1 MKQSGSEYFI
11 NMTAAAVV
19 PTIEYRSPLARYRNR
34 RAGPCSQ
41 VRVALNVLAFAVKI
55 EWSRMSSCF
64 CVIAV
69 SKPEQIS
76 IDRIYVPVKRRK
88 ALDAAVV
95 KGIAESIL
103 EAGQETPILVRPDE
117 DQHRYVLLD
126 GLHRLEACK
135 ALGETTI
142 LALVG
147 AADDRADDKPTYEL
161 AAEMQRQTMERL
173 RRLRLEQE
181 AARKAE
187 AAAQPTHSAERTS
200 SRARNKGADSK
211 RKSLSEWIERQERSG
226 GRY

>member
-1 MKQSGSEYFI
+1 MI
-11 NMTAAAVV
+11 T
-19 PTIEYRSPLARYRNR
+19 
-34 RAGPCSQ
+34 
-41 VRVALNVLAFAVKI
+41 
-55 EWSRMSSCF
+55 
-64 CVIAV
+64 V

-88 ALDAAVV
+88 ALDAEVV

-103 EAGQETPILVRPDE
+103 EVGQETPIAVRPDE

-147 AADDRADDKPTYEL
+147 SAGDTASEKPTYEL

-173 RRLRLEQE
+173 KRLRLEQE

-187 AAAQPTHSAERTS
+187 AAVQPTHSAQRTS
-200 SRARNKGADSK
+200 PRTRTKESDSK

>member
-1 MKQSGSEYFI
+1 M
-11 NMTAAAVV
+11 
-19 PTIEYRSPLARYRNR
+19 
-34 RAGPCSQ
+34 
-41 VRVALNVLAFAVKI
+41 ALILPPFAVKI
-55 EWSRMSSCF
+55 DWSCISSF
-64 CVIAV
+64 CLIVV
-69 SKPEQIS
+69 SKPEHIS
-76 IDRIYVPVKRRK
+76 IDRIYTPAKRRK
-88 ALDAAVV
+88 TVDAEVV
-95 KGIAESIL
+95 QRIAESIL
-103 EAGQETPILVRPDE
+103 EAGQDAPILVRPDE
-117 DQHRYVLLD
+117 DQHRYVLID

-147 AADDRADDKPTYEL
+147 SADDRADERPTYEL

-200 SRARNKGADSK
+200 SRARNKGSDSK
-211 RKSLSEWIERQERSG
+211 RKSLSEWIERQEREG

>member
-1 MKQSGSEYFI
+1 
-11 NMTAAAVV
+11 
-19 PTIEYRSPLARYRNR
+19 
-34 RAGPCSQ
+34 
-41 VRVALNVLAFAVKI
+41 
-55 EWSRMSSCF
+55 MSN
-64 CVIAV
+64 
-69 SKPEQIS
+69 PEHIS

-88 ALDAAVV
+88 TLDAEVV
-95 KGIAESIL
+95 KRIAESIL
-103 EAGQETPILVRPDE
+103 EVGQETPISVRPDE

-147 AADDRADDKPTYEL
+147 SADDRADERPTYEL

-173 RRLRLEQE
+173 KRLRLEQE

-187 AAAQPTHSAERTS
+187 AALQPINSAPRTS
-200 SRARNKGADSK
+200 SRARTKGSDSK
-211 RKSLSEWIERQERSG
+211 PKSLSEWMEGQERSG